1 MDKLPEEDDA
11 LWRVLGKARRV
22 QPSPFFARNVLR
34 EIRVQ
39 PHRRGWLR
47 WWKPSLAASG
57 ALVAIMLTGAN
68 LLHHSQQNALAR
80 QVTDERDYAVI
91 AQLDELLA
99 SENNSVW
106 LENPVD

>member
-1 MDKLPEEDDA
+1 MEKLPEEDDA

-34 EIRVQ
+34 VIR
-39 PHRRGWLR
+39 PRSESRGWLR
-47 WWKPSLAASG
+47 WWKPSLATAG
-57 ALVAIMLTGAN
+57 ALIAITLTSAS
-68 LLHHSQQNALAR
+68 LMHHSQQNALAR